1 MVGVCDRERWRER
14 ARERASHSESV
25 CVCLWVSVCV
35 FVCVCVC
42 VCVYVCLCTC
52 AQSKE
57 LAGTLERVQADE
69 QRLVHIHLK
78 HQAAQLVILRDSLQ
92 VVFSTIYLPK
102 PCLNQ
107 LPKLLAL
114 GYPQGFRVSGLG
126 IRLPAIRSPQTQH
139 VPLKHAEFGIL
150 R

>member
-1 MVGVCDRERWRER
+1 MRERERER
-14 ARERASHSESV
+14 ER
-25 CVCLWVSVCV
+25 VSVCL
-35 FVCVCVC
+35 CVCVC
-42 VCVYVCLCTC
+42 MCVCLCLCIC
-52 AQSKE
+52 AQSKG

-107 LPKLLAL
+107 LPKL
-114 GYPQGFRVSGLG
+114 
-126 IRLPAIRSPQTQH
+126 
-139 VPLKHAEFGIL
+139 
-150 R
+150 

>member
-1 MVGVCDRERWRER
+1 M
-14 ARERASHSESV
+14 
-25 CVCLWVSVCV
+25 
-35 FVCVCVC
+35 CVCVRERER
-42 VCVYVCLCTC
+42 
-52 AQSKE
+52 E

-114 GYPQGFRVSGLG
+114 GYSQGFRVSG
-126 IRLPAIRSPQTQH
+126 
-139 VPLKHAEFGIL
+139 FGF
-150 R
+150 RD